1 VQLIGPPT
9 VAFPIRTRRER
20 DLRRP
25 GRMFL
30 DLRHDRLHEHLPLG
44 DPIGAGPGTWGRTVW
59 RSRSACVPRGSRLS
73 VSGSRRNAA
82 CSTALSSRHG
92 PAHLAQYPRPAIAAA
107 PLPAGGKR
115 TWSEERACA
124 GCV

>member
-44 DPIGAGPGTWGRTVW
+44 DPIGAGPGTWGRTADEAGQRACPGGPGSACPGPGEMQPVLLRYPLVMVPPIW
-59 RSRSACVPRGSRLS
+59 PNTQGQRLPPHPCQRAGSEPDPRSAHVQG
-73 VSGSRRNAA
+73 V
-82 CSTALSSRHG
+82 
-92 PAHLAQYPRPAIAAA
+92 
-107 PLPAGGKR
+107 
-115 TWSEERACA
+115 
-124 GCV
+124 